1 MQKSSEFNKDFNTD
15 FVVGKEL
22 PHECCLMKFCSVAIR
37 FPYLHRCVLALTWGL
52 PVFRMYVV
60 VGFHLISQL
69 VTSIRICWEQKLGP
83 LLREK
88 CILI

>member
-1 MQKSSEFNKDFNTD
+1 M
-15 FVVGKEL
+15 
-22 PHECCLMKFCSVAIR
+22 
-37 FPYLHRCVLALTWGL
+37 HRCVLALTWGL
-52 PVFRMYVV
+52 LVFRMYVV